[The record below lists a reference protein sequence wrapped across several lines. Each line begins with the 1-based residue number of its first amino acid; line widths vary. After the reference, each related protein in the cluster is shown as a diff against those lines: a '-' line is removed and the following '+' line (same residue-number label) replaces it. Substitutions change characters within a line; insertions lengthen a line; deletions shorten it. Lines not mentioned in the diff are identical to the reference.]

1 MSTIAVAPG
10 RPSVAAAARRAVA
23 SPILWAGIGV
33 AITLSLRL
41 PFLDAALGRDEAG
54 DTMVA
59 LAWHHS
65 GPFAYGPY
73 FLDRPPLLLAL
84 FRLAAVS
91 DGVTGVRILGA
102 VAACAA
108 VVVVTALATR
118 VGGRRAAPFAAVAIG
133 VMVSSLAT
141 MAVYTP
147 AELIAIVPASAS
159 ILLLVIGLQ
168 RAEGRG
174 RWLAGAGATAA
185 AALLVKQSFADPLAA
200 GAVGIAAAAWVT
212 RPGRRRVAA
221 DAGAYIA
228 GLAAVAVALVVW
240 AVLAHESAHSVWY
253 AMFGF
258 RIDSAQALATGNAQG
273 RITRLGD
280 PALRSGLIFAAAA
293 AAAGIATLRSAAGI
307 RPALAAWLV
316 AAGAGILLS
325 GSFWPH
331 YVIQLMPVAAI
342 GTALLLSRRPLLGAV
357 ALCVIAI
364 PAAIT
369 TANPGI
375 RDSGDH
381 YETQAV
387 SLGRY
392 VSDRAEPGQTAYVM
406 YARVNSLFYTG
417 LPSPYPY
424 HWSLMMRTIPG
435 AVPQLRAL
443 LASPRRPVWII
454 SQDGPKGYG
463 LDRSG
468 ATARLVRAHYRVVA
482 HVCGQPILL
491 ERGKPARAAP
501 PLVRS
506 CVIAPSAAP
515 RPS

>member
-1 MSTIAVAPG
+1 V
-10 RPSVAAAARRAVA
+10 RRAVG
-23 SPILWAGIGV
+23 SPFLWGAIGV

-41 PFLDAALGRDEAG
+41 PFLDAPLGRDEAG

-73 FLDRPPLLLAL
+73 FLDRPPLLVAL

-91 DGVTGVRILGA
+91 GGVTGVRILGA

-108 VVVVTALATR
+108 VVVVTALAAR
-118 VGGRRAAPFAAVAIG
+118 VGGRRSVPFAAVAIA

-159 ILLLVIGLQ
+159 ILMLVIGLQ
-168 RAEGRG
+168 HPARRG
-174 RWLAGAGATAA
+174 RWLAGAGAAAA
-185 AALLVKQSFADPLAA
+185 AALLVKQSFADPVAA
-200 GAVGIAAAAWVT
+200 GVVGIAAAAWVA
-212 RPGRRRVAA
+212 RPGWRRLAA
-221 DAGAYIA
+221 DAGAYVA
-228 GLAAVAVALVVW
+228 GFGAVALALVVW
-240 AVLAHESAHSVWY
+240 ALLAHASAHSVWY
-253 AMFGF
+253 SMFGF
-258 RIDSAQALATGNAQG
+258 RVDSAHALTTGNAQG
-273 RITRLGD
+273 RLTRLGD
-280 PALRSGLIFAAAA
+280 PALRSGLVFAVAAAA
-293 AAAGIATLRSAAGI
+293 VGIATLRSAAGV

-316 AAGAGILLS
+316 AGGAGILLS

-331 YVIQLMPVAAI
+331 YVIQVMPVAAI
-342 GTALLLSRRPLLGAV
+342 GTALLLSRRLVFGAL
-357 ALCVIAI
+357 ALCLIAV

-392 VSDRAEPGQTAYVM
+392 VADRAEPGQTAYVM
-406 YARVNSLFYTG
+406 YARVNALFYTG
-417 LPSPYPY
+417 LRSPYPY

-435 AVPQLRAL
+435 AVHQLRAL
-443 LASPRRPVWII
+443 LASPQRPVWII
-454 SQDGPKGYG
+454 GQDKPKGYG
-463 LDRSG
+463 LDHSG
-468 ATARLVRAHYRVVA
+468 ATAKLVREHYRVIA
-482 HVCGQPILL
+482 HVCHKPILL
-491 ERGKPARAAP
+491 ERGQRSRAAP
-501 PLVRS
+501 QLIRS
-506 CVIAPSAAP
+506 CVISPAPASGPA
-515 RPS
+515 

>member
-1 MSTIAVAPG
+1 M
-10 RPSVAAAARRAVA
+10 RRAVG
-23 SPILWAGIGV
+23 SPFLWAGIGV

-41 PFLDAALGRDEAG
+41 PVLDAALGRDEAG

-59 LAWHHS
+59 LAWHHA

-73 FLDRPPLLLAL
+73 FLDRPPLLMAL

-91 DGVTGVRILGA
+91 GGVTGVRILGA

-118 VGGRRAAPFAAVAIG
+118 VGGRRSAPFAAIAIG

-168 RAEGRG
+168 RPGRG
-174 RWLAGAGATAA
+174 GMWLASAGAAA
-185 AALLVKQSFADPLAA
+185 ATALLVKQSFADPLVA
-200 GAVGIAAAAWVT
+200 GVVGIAAAGWVA
-212 RPGRRRVAA
+212 RPGARRLTR
-221 DAGAYIA
+221 DGGAYAA
-228 GLAAVAVALVVW
+228 GFGAVVLALVVW
-240 AVLAHESAHSVWY
+240 AVVAHESAHSVWY

-273 RITRLGD
+273 HLTRLGD
-280 PALRSGLIFAAAA
+280 PALRSGLVFAVAAAV
-293 AAAGIATLRSAAGI
+293 AGVATLRSAAGI
-307 RPALAAWLV
+307 RPALATWLV
-316 AAGAGILLS
+316 AGAAGILLS

-331 YVIQLMPVAAI
+331 YVIQLMPSAAV
-342 GTALLLSRRPLLGAV
+342 GSALLLSRRPALGGV
-357 ALCVIAI
+357 ALCLIAI
-364 PAAIT
+364 PAAIA
-369 TANPGI
+369 TAQPGI

-381 YETQAV
+381 YESQAV
-387 SLGRY
+387 TLGRY
-392 VSDRAEPGQTAYVM
+392 VGLRAEPGQTAYVM

-417 LPSPYPY
+417 LHSPFPY
-424 HWSLMMRTIPG
+424 HWSLMMRAAPG
-435 AVPQLRAL
+435 AVHRLRTL

-454 SQDGPKGYG
+454 DQDGPKGYG

-468 ATARLVRAHYRVVA
+468 ATARLVHDHYHVVA
-482 HVCGQPILL
+482 HVCRKPILL
-491 ERGKPARAAP
+491 ERGKAARPAP
-501 PLVRS
+501 PMIRS
-506 CVIAPSAAP
+506 CLISPAVVP
-515 RPS
+515 RPA